1 MRPTPTPTPTQS
13 STLTPIVE
21 DDKVEFAR
29 IIDESELQ
37 LIKMINERSEAAMN
51 DMVPAWYSTPNSVEA
66 KPVMI
71 NESLKEKPV
80 APAAENPE
88 R

>member
-13 STLTPIVE
+13 SPSTPIV

-29 IIDESELQ
+29 IIEEGELQ
-37 LIKMINERSEAAMN
+37 QIKMINERSEAAMN
-51 DMVPAWYSTPNSVEA
+51 EMVPAWYNTPNKVESEPA
-66 KPVMI
+66 MI
-71 NESLKEKPV
+71 NEPLKEKPNIV
-80 APAAENPE
+80 ATETPE